1 MTACVN
7 RKHTK
12 KVAAVVTAS
21 LVGALSLGVA
31 PVAAM
36 ATDEGISTQSVSEQE
51 AWANGAITYAHD
63 NQGYIIDDPSNIEF
77 VYDGDVHFPLTLEVT
92 PKNGKAVR
100 VSQRDCEFL
109 DGNGYSISPWNIR
122 NVGTYYVKI
131 KAPRNSEYRG
141 GVLKIQFKIVNKS
154 LEGISLYNADGT
166 DLTDDSFTYNGMA
179 QNIGFML
186 DGKKVSAGT
195 DFDVTYMIAGTGKP
209 YLSEEFGGNIPV
221 DAGDYVAVITGR
233 NEYAGSEVHIP
244 FTVNKLVL
252 DDAAISI
259 SDIDSVT
266 REGWL
271 PTTAMVNGVAMDTK
285 DDIKISFVSASN
297 GDTVVKRNATYT
309 VEVSAKD
316 TANIQG
322 SQQVTF
328 SKVDHLVASEDLR
341 YGEASLSTR
350 NLTVFVEDVDTYFD
364 IKDFNVADPMA
375 ADAKYDLVIT
385 NAAGEEVDAK
395 TVNSVPGDYTVSM
408 RINAADN
415 GYKYGSD
422 TATMTVKTRAGKV
435 DADANAYFTL
445 DGTVVDHVEPV
456 TYDGE
461 NVLDRIGT
469 VVEYGDATLTEGTDY
484 SVIVKD
490 QNGTVVDSIVDA
502 GVYHVII
509 SSDLYDLQG
518 DCELTVVVKPIALTE
533 VYIGSDAEKTFGFEK
548 FIPYTG
554 DAASYYFYVLDKDG
568 NEVRL
573 PDGVIEL
580 DHFYFTAEGESKAVD
595 TDEIVE
601 QGDYKASIKIAAGV
615 KNYVFLGEESEN
627 ALRVDDAKVFSDVPT
642 TYWAAENI
650 YKADAL
656 GYMNGYNGTTFF
668 GPLDNIK
675 RGDVAVTLYKMAGQP
690 SPSWL
695 EDYKSETDGYVTGF
709 DDVDSSMYYAK
720 AIAWAKAVGITS
732 GDSGT
737 NNFRPEDNISRQELA
752 KMLCVYAEKTG
763 KDVEVDADEVLAKY
777 DDADTVA
784 TWAEE
789 YVAWA
794 VEAGIMGQDSPLRA
808 SDPINRAEVATMTVR
823 LQPKPLE
830 GSEDLIPRP

>member
-51 AWANGAITYAHD
+51 AWANGTITYAHD
-63 NQGYIIDDPSNIEF
+63 NQGYIISDPSNIEF
-77 VYDGDVHFPLTLEVT
+77 EAGSGSEYPMVLEVT

-100 VSQRDCEFL
+100 VSQR
-109 DGNGYSISPWNIR
+109 
-122 NVGTYYVKI
+122 NVKYFTSAGRQITNPNRYNWGIGTYKMEI
-131 KAPRNSEYRG
+131 SAPATSEYRG
-141 GVLKIQFKIVNKS
+141 GVLEVEFKIVAKS
-154 LEGISLYNADGT
+154 LEGVQLFNSATGDVSNST
-166 DLTDDSFTYNGMA
+166 FTYNGEP
-179 QNIGFML
+179 QLVNFYI
-186 DGKKVSAGT
+186 DGKILQPTDVNVVFYKAGSDSPLVSADG
-195 DFDVTYMIAGTGKP
+195 
-209 YLSEEFGGNIPV
+209 SNIPI
-221 DAGDYVAVITGR
+221 DAGDYVAVLTGTGD
-233 NEYAGSEVHIP
+233 YAGSEVQLP
-244 FTVNKLVL
+244 FTVNKL
-252 DDAAISI
+252 
-259 SDIDSVT
+259 DITNAEVSVT
-266 REGWL
+266 DVTTVPVNDWL
-271 PTTAMVNGVAMDTK
+271 PTDATIDGMDVNTT
-285 DDIKISFVSASN
+285 DDVDITFVSAEN
-297 GDTVVKRNATYT
+297 GDHVIKNKTVYT
-309 VEVSAKD
+309 VKVA
-316 TANIQG
+316 ANSLKNPNLTG
-322 SQQVTF
+322 SKEATF
-328 SKVDHLVASEDLR
+328 SIVDILIKDADIKYDGVALDGQTVNVNLKKV
-341 YGEASLSTR
+341 G
-350 NLTVFVEDVDTYFD
+350 TYFD
-364 IKDFNVADPMA
+364 VDKITALFG
-375 ADAKYDLVIT
+375 DLSIVIT
-385 NAAGEEVDAK
+385 NAAGEVVDAN
-395 TVNSVPGDYTVSM
+395 TVNDVPGDYTVTV
-408 RINAADN
+408 RVDAKANQF
-415 GYKYGSD
+415 KYGSD
-422 TATMTVKTRAGKV
+422 TVSMTVKTRNG
-435 DADANAYFTL
+435 DINADANAYFTL

-469 VVEYGDATLTEGTDY
+469 VVEHEGENLTAGEDY
-484 SVIVKD
+484 TVTVKNSLG
-490 QNGTVVDSIVDA
+490 QTVDSIVDA

-509 SSDLYDLQG
+509 SSDLYNLTG
-518 DCELTVVVKPIALTE
+518 DCELTVVVKPIALTK
-533 VYIGSDAEKTFGFEK
+533 VYIGSDAEKAFGNEA

-554 DAASYYFYVLDKDG
+554 EAASYYFYVLDKDG

-573 PDGVIEL
+573 PEGTIEL

-601 QGDYKASIKIAAGV
+601 QGVYKASIKIAAGV
-615 KNYVFLGEESEN
+615 KNYVFLGEEAEN
-627 ALRVDDAKVFSDVPT
+627 TLKVDDAKVFSDVPT

-675 RGDVAVTLYKMAGQP
+675 RGDVVVTLYKMAGQP

-732 GDSGT
+732 GDAGT

-784 TWAEE
+784 PWAEE

-794 VEAGIMGQDSPLRA
+794 AEAGIMGQDSPLRA
-808 SDPINRAEVATMTVR
+808 SDPINRAEVATMAVR